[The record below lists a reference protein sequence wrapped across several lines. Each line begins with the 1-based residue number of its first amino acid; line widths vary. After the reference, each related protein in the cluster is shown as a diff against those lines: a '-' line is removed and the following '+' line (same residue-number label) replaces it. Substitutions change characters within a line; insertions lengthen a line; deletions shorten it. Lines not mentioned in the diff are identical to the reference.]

1 MNPKWT
7 SRVLFLWF
15 NVNVNEEQ
23 VFKTQLRSLQIG
35 GVADVYYTLGYFSVP
50 AVLFLIIGGIMED
63 FKEKVMKL
71 LDEEKE
77 KENLDSIWLI
87 LLLGLMFGN
96 FGKEE
101 PTINVYIGGE
111 DV

>member
-1 MNPKWT
+1 
-7 SRVLFLWF
+7 
-15 NVNVNEEQ
+15 
-23 VFKTQLRSLQIG
+23 
-35 GVADVYYTLGYFSVP
+35 
-50 AVLFLIIGGIMED
+50 MED
-63 FKEKVMKL
+63 FKEKITKL

>member
-1 MNPKWT
+1 M
-7 SRVLFLWF
+7 
-15 NVNVNEEQ
+15 
-23 VFKTQLRSLQIG
+23 
-35 GVADVYYTLGYFSVP
+35 D
-50 AVLFLIIGGIMED
+50 D

-77 KENLDSIWLI
+77 KENFDGLWAIMLLSLI
-87 LLLGLMFGN
+87 FTN

-101 PTINVYIGGE
+101 PTINIYIGGE

>member
-1 MNPKWT
+1 
-7 SRVLFLWF
+7 
-15 NVNVNEEQ
+15 
-23 VFKTQLRSLQIG
+23 
-35 GVADVYYTLGYFSVP
+35 
-50 AVLFLIIGGIMED
+50 MED
-63 FKEKVMKL
+63 FKEKITKL

-87 LLLGLMFGN
+87 LLLGLIFGN
-96 FGKEE
+96 FEKEE